1 MISMF
6 TSDSQ
11 HPPKFRHAV
20 HLGDIDMQPLKTAQ
34 NNGVFP
40 FNENMTLGQLA
51 GPDKD
56 AFSGLKRTDTC
67 ILILLVSLQRCFL
80 R

>member
-1 MISMF
+1 MKLIAPSYLR
-6 TSDSQ
+6 DKL
-11 HPPKFRHAV
+11 H
-20 HLGDIDMQPLKTAQ
+20 IDKQPLKTAQ

-40 FNENMTLGQLA
+40 INENMTLGQLA